1 LTAAHGGTLE
11 VKSDGLGKGANFMLR
26 FKVDDSAPQ
35 TGDEEPTVEA
45 KKAGQ
50 HLTRE

>member
-35 TGDEEPTVEA
+35 TVEA